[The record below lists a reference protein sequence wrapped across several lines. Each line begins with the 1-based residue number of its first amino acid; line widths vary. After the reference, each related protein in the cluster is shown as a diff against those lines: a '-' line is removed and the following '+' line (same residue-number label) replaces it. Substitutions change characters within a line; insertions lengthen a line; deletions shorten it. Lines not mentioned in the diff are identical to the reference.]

1 MSNSITAAKK
11 YAAVLDKAYKHL
23 SLTSM
28 LDVQPEFVREGRT
41 AGSFLIAKQT
51 LVGLGTYNKGTG
63 YPAGDVTLEWE
74 EHSYSYDRG
83 RTFSVDAMDDLETAY
98 QAFGPLAA
106 EFLRLHV
113 VPEVDAVR
121 FALLAQGAGTDTF
134 GALSSSADWV
144 SAIDTAVAELGDATG
159 VPEDQMVLFITYTGL
174 TALRNSTAAAR
185 YNRPGEDPDRRFGT
199 WDGIQVVPV
208 PKSRFYYDV
217 TLNAGSTSSVGGFAG
232 KGDVLNFI
240 LMDKQAAF
248 ADLKHALP
256 RTFSP
261 LENQA
266 ANAWKFDY
274 RVYHDLFVTDNKAA
288 GIYAHSVTKIS

>member
-1 MSNSITAAKK
+1 MANSITAAKH

-28 LDVQPEFVREGRT
+28 LDVQPEFVREGAT

-51 LVGLGTYNKGTG
+51 LVGLGTYNKATG
-63 YPAGDVTLEWE
+63 YPAGDVTLAWE

-113 VPEVDAVR
+113 VPEVDAIR
-121 FALLAQGAGTDTF
+121 FKVLANAAGTDTF
-134 GALSSSADWV
+134 ATLSSSANWV
-144 SAIDTAVAELGDATG
+144 TAIDTAVASLGDSTG
-159 VPEDQMVLFITYTGL
+159 VPEDEMVLFITYAGL
-174 TALRNSTAAAR
+174 NYLRNSTPATR
-185 YNRPGEDPDRRFGT
+185 YNRPGEAPDRRFGT

-208 PKSRFYYDV
+208 PTARFYYDV
-217 TLNAGSTSSVGGFAG
+217 TLNAGSSSSAGGFVG

-240 LMDKQAAF
+240 LMDKKAAF
-248 ADLKHALP
+248 ADLKHAQP

-261 LENQA
+261 LENQT

-274 RVYHDLFVTDNKAA
+274 RVYHDLFVPDNKAA
-288 GIYAHSVTKIS
+288 GIYAHSVTEIS